1 MASHDLNKV
10 NAIVWFIQI
19 AWWTFVVETS
29 SGWIATKARNFFFNP
44 FKLSYHALNV
54 CSSHN
59 LYEQK
64 RVKHLI
70 TVRERY
76 APTRITPS
84 IRLLV
89 KGIVYFTAPYSIA
102 TLIRVVAFNTTHNN
116 YLTHVIG
123 LSLAPWFA
131 LLLAVWKKFN
141 FATRFSDY
149 KSHGNEFE
157 KLNRWLKAAVLTL
170 STPFCCLLQLNILP
184 EVCRGI
190 SVALVLLQWNLLI
203 TP

>member
-1 MASHDLNKV
+1 MGKV
-10 NAIVWFIQI
+10 IDGI
-19 AWWTFVVETS
+19 AWFEKSKRNCVIYTDCVMDSRCWNQQRSNQQRKRETC
-29 SGWIATKARNFFFNP
+29 FFYP

-54 CSSHN
+54 CSSRN

-102 TLIRVVAFNTTHNN
+102 TLIIVVAFNTTHSK

-123 LSLAPWFA
+123 LSLAPWFT
-131 LLLAVWKKFN
+131 LLLARWKN
-141 FATRFSDY
+141 SISPLDSRNINHIAA
-149 KSHGNEFE
+149 N
-157 KLNRWLKAAVLTL
+157 LK
-170 STPFCCLLQLNILP
+170 NWIDD
-184 EVCRGI
+184 
-190 SVALVLLQWNLLI
+190 
-203 TP
+203 

>member
-1 MASHDLNKV
+1 MKRFNVWAKSLMASHDLNKV

-19 AWWTFVVETS
+19 AWWTLVVGTS
-29 SGWIATKARNFFFNP
+29 SGRETCFFYP

-54 CSSHN
+54 CSSRN

-76 APTRITPS
+76 APTRITPG

-102 TLIRVVAFNTTHNN
+102 TLIIVVAFNTTHSK

-123 LSLAPWFA
+123 LSLAPWFT
-131 LLLAVWKKFN
+131 LLLARWKN
-141 FATRFSDY
+141 SISPLDSRNINHMAA
-149 KSHGNEFE
+149 N
-157 KLNRWLKAAVLTL
+157 LK
-170 STPFCCLLQLNILP
+170 NWIDD
-184 EVCRGI
+184 
-190 SVALVLLQWNLLI
+190 
-203 TP
+203 